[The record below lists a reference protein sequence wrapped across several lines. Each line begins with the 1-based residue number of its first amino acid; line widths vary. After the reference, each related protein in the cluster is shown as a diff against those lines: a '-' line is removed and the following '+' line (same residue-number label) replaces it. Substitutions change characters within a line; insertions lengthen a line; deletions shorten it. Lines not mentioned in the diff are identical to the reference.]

1 MSAASGERA
10 GETGPACREVTSSV
24 GDGEPLPG
32 VSVVLD
38 LVDQCDGVV
47 LDADLVTGRG
57 IRSTL

>member
-1 MSAASGERA
+1 
-10 GETGPACREVTSSV
+10 VTSSV

-47 LDADLVTGRG
+47 LDAELANFLLKSDPETHPNPPSGLR
-57 IRSTL
+57 